1 MQYSHVSVLYN
12 RQHILALCDAERPCH
27 HSQIA
32 NTNVLPHCSGSVV
45 HLVCG
50 PASINT
56 AKAVATRLTACCAL
70 QYYDDTARVLR
81 SVVLSAI
88 APHRL
93 TAAPKPMPLAFATP
107 EAAKGVSQGSLLE
120 LTGVIAEE
128 GEGMY
133 ADSEGDLYERWVPG
147 WVSVPDRVLLW
158 VWEPLADNM
167 EAAYADSKGELH
179 EGWVGLG

>member
-1 MQYSHVSVLYN
+1 MVYL
-12 RQHILALCDAERPCH
+12 LC
-27 HSQIA
+27 
-32 NTNVLPHCSGSVV
+32 GS
-45 HLVCG
+45 
-50 PASINT
+50 AISNA
-56 AKAVATRLTACCAL
+56 AKSVATRLDACHAL

-133 ADSEGDLYERWVPG
+133 ADSEGDLYERWVLCYAL
-147 WVSVPDRVLLW
+147 VPDWALLW
-158 VWEPLADNM
+158 GCGSPSLTTWRQHMRTARGSAMRGGYL
-167 EAAYADSKGELH
+167 
-179 EGWVGLG
+179 

>member
-1 MQYSHVSVLYN
+1 MQVYPDHVPKCWRAVQWCVFCTITNTTFLLSVKL
-12 RQHILALCDAERPCH
+12 RA
-27 HSQIA
+27 IA
-32 NTNVLPHCSGSVV
+32 ITSRLQTTVSCLHCSSLMDHPLCGSAIT
-45 HLVCG
+45 HT
-50 PASINT
+50 PKS
-56 AKAVATRLTACCAL
+56 VATCLDACHAL

-120 LTGVIAEE
+120 LSGVIAEE

-133 ADSEGDLYERWVPG
+133 ADSEGDLYERWVLCYAFM
-147 WVSVPDRVLLW
+147 PDWALL
-158 VWEPLADNM
+158 V
-167 EAAYADSKGELH
+167 
-179 EGWVGLG
+179 

>member
-1 MQYSHVSVLYN
+1 M
-12 RQHILALCDAERPCH
+12 
-27 HSQIA
+27 
-32 NTNVLPHCSGSVV
+32 V
-45 HLVCG
+45 HLSCG
-50 PASINT
+50 SAITHTLKS
-56 AKAVATRLTACCAL
+56 VARRLNACHAL

-120 LTGVIAEE
+120 LSGVIAEE

-147 WVSVPDRVLLW
+147 HKVVPYRALLW
-158 VWEPLADNM
+158 GCGSPLLLTWHGGSVCGQQGRAP
-167 EAAYADSKGELH
+167 
-179 EGWVGLG
+179 